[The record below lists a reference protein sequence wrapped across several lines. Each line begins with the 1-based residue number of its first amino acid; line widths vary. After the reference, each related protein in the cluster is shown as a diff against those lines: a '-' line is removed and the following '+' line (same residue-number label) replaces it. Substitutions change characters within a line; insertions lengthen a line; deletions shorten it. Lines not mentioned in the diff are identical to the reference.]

1 MKSIVTLTVNPAVD
15 ISTAVS
21 NVVPDR
27 KLRCG
32 APIYEPGGGGINVSR
47 VIARLGGRSLA
58 VHTAGGHTGRFLRD
72 LLDREGVPGRS
83 VPVAEPTRESFM
95 VYEET
100 TGQQYR
106 FGMPGPT
113 LREEEWGRMIDV
125 LSALE
130 PRPDY
135 LVGSGALAPGVPA
148 DFYARLARAGKTLG
162 ARVVVDTSGDALRHA
177 VREPVY
183 LVKPNYREF
192 IDLVGREPRDE
203 SEQEALSLEFLRHS
217 SCEAILLSLGAAGVL
232 LATREGTQRL
242 RAPVVPVR
250 SKVGAGDSTVAGVVL
265 SLAQGRPIRDAV
277 LFGLAAGAAAVM
289 TPGSELCRRED
300 VERLHRL
307 ILSGAPTG

>member
-1 MKSIVTLTVNPAVD
+1 MKPIVTLTVNPALD

-32 APIYEPGGGGINVSR
+32 EPVYEPGGGGINVSR
-47 VIARLGGRSLA
+47 VIVRLGGRSFA
-58 VHTAGGHTGRFLRD
+58 VYAAGGHTGRFLRD
-72 LLDREGVPGRS
+72 LLDREGVPNQP
-83 VPVAEPTRESFM
+83 VPIAAPTRESFM
-95 VYEET
+95 VYEEA

-113 LREEEWGRMIDV
+113 LREEEWGGLIDA

-135 LVGSGALAPGVPA
+135 LVGSGALAPGSPE
-148 DFYARLARAGKTLG
+148 DFYARLARAGKRLG
-162 ARVVVDTSGDALRHA
+162 ARVIVDTSGEALRQA

-183 LVKPNYREF
+183 LVKPNYREL

-203 SEQEALSLEFLRHS
+203 TEQESLAMELVRQG
-217 SCEAILLSLGAAGVL
+217 CCTAVLVSLGSAGVL
-232 LATREGTQRL
+232 LATREGTERL

-250 SKVGAGDSTVAGVVL
+250 SKVGAGDSTVAGVAL
-265 SLAQGRPIRDAV
+265 GLAQGRPLRDAV
-277 LFGLAAGAAAVM
+277 LLGLAAGAAAVM

-300 VERLHRL
+300 TERLHRL
-307 ILSGAPTG
+307 ILSGASTE

>member
-1 MKSIVTLTVNPAVD
+1 MKSIVTLTVNPALD
-15 ISTAVS
+15 ISASVS
-21 NVVPDR
+21 RVVPDR

-32 APIYEPGGGGINVSR
+32 TPVYEPGGGGINVSR

-58 VHTAGGHTGRFLRD
+58 LCTGGGYTGHFFQE
-72 LLDREGVPGRS
+72 LLGREGVPHRT
-83 VPVAEPTRESFM
+83 VPIEEPTRESFM
-95 VYEET
+95 IFEES

-113 LREEEWGRMIDV
+113 IREEEWGRLID
-125 LSALE
+125 ALFALD

-135 LVGSGALAPGVPA
+135 LVGSGALAPGVPE
-148 DFYARLARAGKTLG
+148 DFYARLARAGKRLN
-162 ARVVVDTSGDALRHA
+162 ARVVVDTSGKALCQA

-183 LVKPNYREF
+183 LIKPNYREL

-203 SEQEALSLEFLRHS
+203 TEQETLALSLVREGG
-217 SCEAILLSLGAAGVL
+217 CEVVLLSLGAAGVL
-232 LATREGTQRL
+232 LATREGTERL

-289 TPGSELCRRED
+289 TPGSELCRRDD
-300 VERLHRL
+300 VERLHRC
-307 ILSGAPTG
+307 ILSGASTG